1 MIRRLDTLTTT
12 HMGRQVTVHGLTG
25 TLAALLPVADTV
37 QLVLI
42 VGNPG
47 VRCFTDAL
55 PGETEIE
62 VGTCRA

>member
-1 MIRRLDTLTTT
+1 MVIRRLDTLTTT
-12 HMGRQVTVHGLTG
+12 HVGRQVTVHGLTG

-47 VRCFTDAL
+47 VHCFTDAL
-55 PGETEIE
+55 PGGTEIE
-62 VGTCRA
+62 VGAR